1 MTPMIQG
8 AAIIPRGEFNRRDAM
23 KTAVGSSLWGL
34 LGSYAPWLGAVAAD
48 KAKAKRVIMIF
59 NCGGPSHIDLWDPKP
74 EAPSEIRG
82 PFSTIPTKIPGV
94 RFTELIP
101 NLARIAD
108 KLCWIRTVHHQHT
121 QHNSAMTWSITGR
134 PYRLDST
141 LIHPSAS
148 DLPSL
153 GTVVGHLAGPEFGK
167 PGTVPYVITPF
178 PSCDSYVYLSPGQF
192 GGCLGREADPLILN
206 LDPRIPY
213 PKFLS
218 DQKTPKGFQEDI
230 HQKITLWQALDRE
243 SKTTLAYKI
252 KAKEFLGDSPLRT
265 ASRLNLEPESIREK
279 YGRHPWGESH
289 LLARR
294 LLEAGTRF
302 VSVINGPS
310 ITWDTHKDN
319 FSLLKN
325 RLVPPMEK
333 AFVALVED
341 LIQRGLWDDTLILS
355 LSDFGRTPKINTDA
369 GRDHWP
375 QCFSAI
381 LGGGALVS
389 GSVVGTSDRTGALPK
404 DQPHTPADLH
414 ATILTALGHNPEM
427 VLKAK
432 DGRPF
437 IISEGKAITQI
448 LQ

>member
-1 MTPMIQG
+1 MNPL
-8 AAIIPRGEFNRRDAM
+8 NRRAALQWGVS
-23 KTAVGSSLWGL
+23 TPLLGL
-34 LGSYAPWLGAVAAD
+34 LGTFASWLGARTVD

-74 EAPSEIRG
+74 DAPAEIRG
-82 PFSTIPTKIPGV
+82 PFSTIPTKIPGI

-101 NLARIAD
+101 NLARIAE

-141 LIHPSAS
+141 LVHPSAT
-148 DLPSL
+148 DFPSL
-153 GTVVGHLAGPEFGK
+153 GTVVGHLAGQEFRK
-167 PGTVPYVITPF
+167 AGTVPYVITPF

-230 HQKITLWQALDRE
+230 QQKITLWQALDRE
-243 SKTTLAYKI
+243 SKTALDQKI
-252 KAKEFLGDSPLRT
+252 KAKEFLVDSPIRT
-265 ASRLNLEPESIREK
+265 ASRLELEPESVRAQ
-279 YGRHPWGESH
+279 YGRHPWGDSH

-302 VSVINGPS
+302 VSVVNGPS

-319 FSLLKN
+319 FASLKT

-341 LIQRGLWDDTLILS
+341 LIQRGLWEDTLVLS
-355 LSDFGRTPKINTDA
+355 LSDFGRTPKINADS

-381 LGGGALVS
+381 LGGGALNNGTVI
-389 GSVVGTSDRTGALPK
+389 GTSDKTGAFPK
-404 DQPHTPADLH
+404 DQPQTPADLH
-414 ATILTALGHNPEM
+414 ATILMALGHNPEM
-427 VLKAK
+427 VLQAK

-437 IISEGKAITQI
+437 IASEGTPIRQ
-448 LQ
+448 LLR